1 MAVKP
6 VKVLTDLQTNKQ
18 ITKVDRAAGN
28 AVLFNVSGTVA
39 GGGHVS
45 SSLPY
50 TGSGLYIDGD
60 ALINGTLTVKTY
72 HSIDVTASV
81 LYESGS
87 SKFGNSADDTHQ
99 FTGSVSISGSFVA
112 DYLTASYGLYSGGP
126 SNLSG
131 AVTARNGLTVLG
143 APLNAIAVPVS
154 ASSLFVTDG
163 GTFGGKVTAV
173 GLTSSAGLS
182 VVGQANVIGTIS
194 ATTSAY
200 APTVAGVNGL
210 FATSSV
216 AAQSPFS
223 NIAVITGS
231 QAVGGVTYDMYSID
245 QAFHAIDSVLADS
258 SKTSNAYKRLRYQ
271 TSGTFDPSGIQL
283 VALPLT
289 QFSGSAFSTS
299 SLDFITVDVMVKLES
314 GDNWMNDV
322 VAIETYI
329 TGSPGS
335 EYVEVAIHSADVP
348 YAYRL
353 IALNEDPSKYVI

>member
-18 ITKVDRAAGN
+18 ITKVDRNAGN

-39 GGGHVS
+39 EGGHVS

-99 FTGSVSISGSFVA
+99 FTGSVSISGSFSA
-112 DYLTASYGLYSGGP
+112 HYLTASLGLYSGGP
-126 SNLSG
+126 SELSG
-131 AVTARNGLTVLG
+131 AVTANNGLTVLG
-143 APLNAIAVPVS
+143 APLNASAVAVS
-154 ASSLFVTDG
+154 ASSLSVVG
-163 GTFGGKVTAV
+163 NGTFGGRVLAA
-173 GLTSSAGLS
+173 GLTSSAGLNVTGSGS
-182 VVGQANVIGTIS
+182 VTGPL
-194 ATTSAY
+194 TSLTSVY
-200 APTVAGVNGL
+200 APTVGGTLGGFVTGTV
-210 FATSSV
+210 ATTAS
-216 AAQSPFS
+216 F
-223 NIAVITGS
+223 NTIAVITSS
-231 QAVGGVTYDMYSID
+231 QNVGLATYDMYSID
-245 QAFHAIDSVLADS
+245 QAFHAIDAAMADS
-258 SKTSNAYKRLRYQ
+258 SATQNAYKRLRYQ
-271 TSGTFDPSGIQL
+271 TSGTFDVSGIQL

-289 QFSGSAFSTS
+289 QFGGAAFTTS
-299 SLDFITVDVMVKLES
+299 SLDYITVDVMVKLES

-322 VAIETYI
+322 VAVETYV

-353 IALNEDPSKYVI
+353 IALNEDPTKYVI

>member
-18 ITKVDRAAGN
+18 ITKVDRNAGN

-50 TGSGLYIDGD
+50 TGSGLYIDGN
-60 ALINGTLTVKTY
+60 ALINGTLTVREY
-72 HSIDVTASV
+72 HSQQVTASI

-87 SKFGNSADDTHQ
+87 SKFGNTADDTHQ
-99 FTGSVSISGSFVA
+99 FTGSVLISGSFSA
-112 DYLTASYGLYSGGP
+112 HYLTASYGLYSGGP
-126 SNLSG
+126 SELSG
-131 AVTARNGLTVLG
+131 AVTARNGLTILG
-143 APLNAIAVPVS
+143 SALNAVAVPVS
-154 ASSLFVTDG
+154 ASSLYVADG
-163 GTFGGKVTAV
+163 GTFGGKVFAV

-182 VVGQANVIGTIS
+182 VSGQAIVNGTIS

-200 APTVAGVNGL
+200 APLVAGVNGK
-210 FATSSV
+210 FVTSSV
-216 AAQSPFS
+216 ATATPFN
-223 NIAVITGS
+223 NIAVITSS
-231 QAVGGVTYDMYSID
+231 QVIGLSSYDVYSID

-258 SKTSNAYKRLRYQ
+258 SKTTNAYKRLRYQ
-271 TSGTFDPSGIQL
+271 ISGTFDPSGIQI
-283 VALPLT
+283 VSLPLT
-289 QFSGSAFSTS
+289 QFGGAAFTTS
-299 SLDFITVDVMVKLES
+299 SLDYITIDVMVKLES
-314 GDNWMNDV
+314 SDNWMNDV

>member
-18 ITKVDRAAGN
+18 ITKVDRNAGN

-50 TGSGLYIDGD
+50 TGSGLFIDGN
-60 ALINGTLTVKTY
+60 ALINGTLTVREY
-72 HSIDVTASV
+72 HSQQVTASI

-87 SKFGNSADDTHQ
+87 SKFGNTADDTHE
-99 FTGSVSISGSFVA
+99 FTGSVLISGSFSA
-112 DYLTASYGLYSGGP
+112 HYLTASLGLYSGGP
-126 SNLSG
+126 SELSG
-131 AVTARNGLTVLG
+131 AVTTRNGLTVLG
-143 APLNAIAVPVS
+143 SALDASAVEVS
-154 ASSLFVTDG
+154 ASSLNVSTDASVG
-163 GTFGGKVTAV
+163 GLLSAGG
-173 GLTSSAGLS
+173 LSSSAGLE
-182 VVGQANVIGTIS
+182 
-194 ATTSAY
+194 
-200 APTVAGVNGL
+200 
-210 FATSSV
+210 
-216 AAQSPFS
+216 
-223 NIAVITGS
+223 ITGS
-231 QAVGGVTYDMYSID
+231 TYLLGALSGSSSIYAPIISGNVGSFVTNSVATTASFNNIPIITASVPNGDGVYDMYSID
-245 QAFHAIDSVLADS
+245 QAFHAIDAVLADS
-258 SKTSNAYKRLRYQ
+258 TNTQNAYKRLRYQ
-271 TSGTFDPSGIQL
+271 TSGTFDVSGIQL

-289 QFSGSAFSTS
+289 QFSADAFTTS
-299 SLDFITVDVMVKLES
+299 SLDYITIDVMVKLES

>member
-45 SSLPY
+45 SSLPI
-50 TGSGLYIDGD
+50 TSSGLLIGGD
-60 ALINGTLTVKTY
+60 AIVSGTLYVRTY
-72 HSIDVTASV
+72 HSIETTASV

-99 FTGSVSISGSFVA
+99 FTGSVSISGSFSA
-112 DYLTASYGLYSGGP
+112 HYLTASYGLYSGGP
-126 SNLSG
+126 SELSG
-131 AVTARNGLTVLG
+131 AVTANNGLTILG
-143 APLNAIAVPVS
+143 APLNASAVAVS
-154 ASSLFVTDG
+154 ASALNVSTVASVG
-163 GTFGGKVTAV
+163 GLLSAGG
-173 GLTSSAGLS
+173 LSSSAGLTVTGSTRLLGSLSGSSTIYAPIVSGNVGAFATGS
-182 VVGQANVIGTIS
+182 VA
-194 ATTSAY
+194 TSASF
-200 APTVAGVNGL
+200 N
-210 FATSSV
+210 
-216 AAQSPFS
+216 
-223 NIAVITGS
+223 NIAVITSS
-231 QAVGGVTYDMYSID
+231 QTVGGVLYDMYSID
-245 QAFHAIDSVLADS
+245 QAFHAIDTVLADS
-258 SKTSNAYKRLRYQ
+258 SKTQNAYKRLRYQ
-271 TSGTFDPSGIQL
+271 TSGTFDVSGIQL

-289 QFSGSAFSTS
+289 QYSGSAFTTS
-299 SLDFITVDVMVKLES
+299 SLDYITVDVMVKLES
-314 GDNWMNDV
+314 TDNWMNDV